1 MSNGEHSLNSI
12 ECLKLVKKLIL
23 HIKEMVCCFD
33 LDACVVEKRPYFVA
47 HNEYVVLPQDNAP
60 CHDTRNTLLENDV
73 LGFQRAIHQPYSTDL
88 APLDVVY
95 VPNLKSYL
103 EGTRFNHE
111 TKTSAF
117 AAPVY
122 MVLLRVL

>member
-1 MSNGEHSLNSI
+1 M
-12 ECLKLVKKLIL
+12 
-23 HIKEMVCCFD
+23 
-33 LDACVVEKRPYFVA
+33 
-47 HNEYVVLPQDNAP
+47 
-60 CHDTRNTLLENDV
+60 TLGTLENDV

-103 EGTRFNHE
+103 GGTRFNHE

>member
-47 HNEYVVLPQDNAP
+47 HNEKVVLPQDNAP
-60 CHDTRNTLLENDV
+60 CHTTRNTLLENDV
-73 LGFQRAIHQPYSTDL
+73 LGFSELSINHIQRTWHHWM
-88 APLDVVY
+88 
-95 VPNLKSYL
+95 SYMFL
-103 EGTRFNHE
+103 I
-111 TKTSAF
+111 
-117 AAPVY
+117 
-122 MVLLRVL
+122 